1 MTTAFVLLVE
11 HQINFLLND
20 TFDTRS

>member
-1 MTTAFVLLVE
+1 MSTAFVLLVK

-20 TFDTRS
+20 TLDTWS

>member
-1 MTTAFVLLVE
+1 MSTAFVLLVE

-20 TFDTRS
+20 TLDTWS